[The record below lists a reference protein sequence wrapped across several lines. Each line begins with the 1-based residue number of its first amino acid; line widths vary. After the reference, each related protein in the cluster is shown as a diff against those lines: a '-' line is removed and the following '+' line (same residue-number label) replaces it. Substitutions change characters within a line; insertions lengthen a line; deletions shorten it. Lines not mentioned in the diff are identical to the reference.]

1 METARRSVRGSRR
14 RRSGSPLFAQLLTA
28 AVESAATSV
37 ALRFNPTGDTAD
49 QRELTYRELDA
60 TSSRVARELIERGIG
75 AGDYV
80 AMGITRSVESIVA
93 LWAIAKTGAA
103 YVPVDPN
110 YPPERIEHI
119 VTDSGAEFGLTT
131 SAHRAKL
138 GTSTYWIELDDPV
151 VSERIA
157 AKPDHPVSY
166 ADRVRA
172 VNEQHPA
179 YVIYTSGSTGKPKG
193 VAVTHTGLAGLAAV
207 GEHYLIDAD
216 ARVSHLSSPSFDF
229 SIMETLFTFSVGATL
244 VIAPPT
250 VFGGVELADLLRR
263 EQVSHLLITPGALE
277 SLDTDGLDDLQV
289 VVAGG
294 DRLGADLVA
303 RWGDHGRSMFNA
315 YGPSEAT
322 VMVTSTAA
330 LQPGE
335 PVTVGSAISGVGA
348 FILDARLRPVPTG
361 VVGELYVS
369 GAVLAQGYL
378 GRPELSAERFVASP
392 FGTEA
397 DNPGA
402 RLYRTGDLVRR
413 TETGVLEYLG
423 RSDFQVKIRGLRIEL
438 GEIDNVLTAHPDV
451 DFAATLGKTLPSGT
465 TALVSYVL
473 PRAGTTLDTGELAA
487 HIGESLPDYMIPAA
501 IMVLDEIPL
510 TPVGKVDRAALP
522 EPVFAARQFRAPST
536 PVEEIIA
543 EVFAALLLG
552 GRVVSSD
559 LQAVASGEDAR
570 VGADD
575 DFFELGGNSLLAAQ
589 AAARIGFALDARV
602 PVQLIFEASTVSA
615 LAERVEQHAGS
626 ASGRALTAQI
636 RPDRIPL
643 SYAQQ
648 RMWFLN
654 RFDITSAV
662 NNIPLAVR
670 LSGRLDIDAL
680 RAAAGDLADRH
691 EVLRTIYPD
700 IDGEGFQV
708 VLPAG
713 APHAVPEL
721 AVTTAAAPELS
732 DLIGAEVLAGFD
744 VTTAPPV
751 RLRLFQLGESE
762 YVLVC
767 VVHHIAADGF
777 SLGPLARDLM
787 SAYSDRARGE
797 RPELPPLA
805 VQYADYTIWQRET
818 LGSEDDPESVFAQQI
833 AFWRDELAA
842 LPEQLDLPA
851 DRPRPATASNLGAVV
866 AFDIDAVIHARLN
879 HIAHEHNSTLFMV
892 VHAALAALLARLSGT
907 RDIAVGTPVAG
918 RGEAALDDLIGMF
931 VNTLVLRTEIDPA
944 MTFDDLLRAVRE
956 VDVAAFG
963 HADVPFERLVELL
976 DPVRSAARHPLFQV
990 MLVFQNLA
998 RTELELPGLTV
1009 SGVDH
1014 AVSLAKFDLQLE
1026 MAEKTDAYGAPQG
1039 MSATFTYATDLFDAA
1054 TVQDFA
1060 DRFLRVLSAVAADS
1074 DAVLGDID
1082 LLAPG
1087 ERDLVLHEWNSDGA
1101 TVPDVTLVDL
1111 IQEQARR
1118 RPDAI
1123 AVRFGDT
1130 PLSFGELQ
1138 RRANRVARALMAR
1151 GAGPESLVAVAV
1163 GRTEQ
1168 LPIALLGVLTAGAG
1182 YLPIDTTYPAQRLEF
1197 MLTDAQPTCVLT
1209 TADLLAD
1216 IPATDVP
1223 VVLLEDTAGFGESSI
1238 TDIERTAR
1246 LRPDNLAY
1254 VIYTS
1259 GSTGVPKGVSVAHR
1273 NVVELFANTQL
1284 MFEFDETDVWTLF
1297 HSFAFDFSVWELWCA
1312 LANGGTVVVVDY
1324 LTSRSPEQFR
1334 ELLIREQ
1341 VTVLNQTPSA
1351 FYQLAEADRAS
1362 HAGDQGKFALRYV
1375 VFGGEALDLRQL
1387 RRWYERH
1394 AYNAP
1399 WLVNMY
1405 GITET
1410 TVHVS
1415 FLALDEQLAE
1425 NPASAIG
1432 RALPGLESY
1441 VLDDRLHPAPVGVA
1455 GEIYVSG
1462 AQLSRGYLG
1471 RPGLAATRFVANP
1484 FGAPGSRMYRTGDL
1498 GRWAGFGGKANL
1510 EYAGRSDQ
1518 QVQLRGFR
1526 IELGEIEAALL
1537 AQPAVSQ
1544 SVVLVR
1550 SDEHAGDRLVGYVVA
1565 EADAQVDAT
1574 ELRAAVAEFLTSYMV
1589 PDAIVV
1595 LDALPLTPNGKLD
1608 RKALPAPEFVGSASY
1623 RAPQTPIEQAVAGV
1637 FAGLLGVRDVGL
1649 DDDFFGLGGNSLLA
1663 TRAVSR
1669 INEALDANVSVRELF
1684 EASSVAALAA
1694 RIVPG
1699 SSTGSRA
1706 PLVAA
1711 VRPDRVPLSLAQQ
1724 RMWVLNQFDPRSSAY
1739 NIPLAIGLSGV
1750 LDVQALRDAVADV
1763 LDRHEALRTR
1773 YPATGPGG
1781 LPYQQVLPVAEAWP
1795 GGLAVEA
1802 TTEPIV
1808 RITELMSAG
1817 FDVTE
1822 QVPVRGVLLRGE
1834 TENRHL
1840 LAMVVH
1846 HISADGASMAPLAR
1860 DLMLAYAARCAGDV
1874 PTWTP
1879 LDVQYADFA
1888 IWQREVIGTDDDED
1902 SVAAQQLAYWR
1913 DQLAGLSGALELPL
1927 DRPRPAVPSMRGAS
1941 AGFTLSPEVH
1951 AGLIRIAREHN
1962 SSLFMVV
1969 HAVLA
1974 VLLARLSGSSDITI
1988 GTPIAGRG
1996 ERALDDL
2003 VGMFVN
2009 TLALRTTTESAT
2021 TFDAL
2026 VEHVRETDLS
2036 AFGNA
2041 DIPFERVVEVVLPNR
2056 ATSHNPLFQVVLS
2069 FDNIEQPKL
2078 VLPGLTVEAL
2088 DTGAVAAKFDLQL
2101 TIEPRHR
2108 EDGAPGELVAV
2119 FNYATD
2125 LFDQSTVQAFGRRL
2139 DRICTA
2145 VVADPQVSVGDID
2158 ILDAAERDR
2167 AQAVPDSALEPA
2179 ADGIPVTSGAVL
2191 TQALAAAVEDDPD
2204 GPAVVFGA
2212 DAISFQELDA
2222 RSSRLARVLIGRG
2235 CGPRTGVALRLDRGV
2250 DSVVATWAVLK
2261 AGAALTPVTAFDGP
2275 SLSTALRSG
2284 LEIKVGLT
2292 TGRAPADTGGIDWLT
2307 LDDPAVL
2314 SEIAAESPRPVTYAN
2329 RTQALRGEDP
2339 AFVAAVTLSY
2349 NDIAVATKRLRARTE
2364 LTFESRLFRYGRADS
2379 AAALLEVVAAGENG
2393 ASVVVTAGGELDNV
2407 TLSALLADEWVTH
2420 LFIDRSGLGTV
2431 DVTGLE
2437 DLYAVVLDDGAPA
2450 PEFGT
2455 IAAVVEVGALLGVP
2469 MPGDPS

>member
-1 METARRSVRGSRR
+1 MDTARRAVRGSRR
-14 RRSGSPLFAQLLTA
+14 RRSGSPLLAQLLTV

-37 ALRFNPTGDTAD
+37 ALRFNPTGDPAD

-60 TSSRVARELIERGIG
+60 TSSQVARELIDRGIG

-103 YVPVDPN
+103 YVPVDPD
-110 YPPERIEHI
+110 YPMDRIQHI
-119 VTDSGAEFGLTT
+119 VTDSGAAHGLTT

-138 GTSTYWIELDDPV
+138 GTSAYWIELDDPV
-151 VSERIA
+151 VAERIA
-157 AKPDHPVSY
+157 ARPDYPVSY
-166 ADRVRA
+166 ADRVR
-172 VNEQHPA
+172 VVDENHPA

-193 VAVTHTGLAGLAAV
+193 VAVTHTGLAGLAAI
-207 GEHYLIDAD
+207 GEQYLIDAD
-216 ARVSHLSSPSFDF
+216 SCVSHLSSPSFDF
-229 SIMETLFTFSVGATL
+229 SIMETLFTFSAGATL
-244 VIAPPT
+244 VIAPPKA
-250 VFGGVELADLLRR
+250 FGGAELADLLRR
-263 EQVSHLLITPGALE
+263 EQVTHLLITPGALE
-277 SLDTDGLDDLQV
+277 SLGTADLDDLQV

-294 DRLGADLVA
+294 DRLPAELVA
-303 RWGDHGRSMFNA
+303 RWADRGRSVFNA

-322 VMVTSTAA
+322 VMVTSTDA
-330 LQPGE
+330 LRSGD
-335 PVTVGSAISGVGA
+335 PVTIGSAVAGVGA
-348 FILDARLRPVPTG
+348 FILDARLRPVPAG

-378 GRPELSAERFVASP
+378 SRPELTAERFVASP
-392 FGTEA
+392 FGA
-397 DNPGA
+397 DVDSPGA

-413 TETGVLEYLG
+413 NETGDMEYLG
-423 RSDFQVKIRGLRIEL
+423 RADFQVKIRGLRIEL
-438 GEIDNVLTAHPDV
+438 GEIDNALITHPAV
-451 DFAATLGKTLPSGT
+451 DFAATLEKTLPSGT
-465 TALVSYVL
+465 TGLVSYVL
-473 PRAGTTLDTGELAA
+473 PRDGATLDTGQLAA

-501 IMVLDEIPL
+501 IVVLDEIPL
-510 TPVGKVDRAALP
+510 TPVGKLDRAALP
-522 EPVFAARQFRAPST
+522 EPVFGTRQFRAPAT

-543 EVFAALLLG
+543 DIFAALLLG
-552 GRVVSSD
+552 GD
-559 LQAVASGEDAR
+559 TDAR
-570 VGADD
+570 VGVDD
-575 DFFELGGNSLLAAQ
+575 DFFELGGNSLLATQ
-589 AAARIGFALDARV
+589 VAARIGVALDVRV
-602 PVQLIFEASTVSA
+602 PGELIYEASKVSA

-626 ASGRALTAQI
+626 AAGRALTAQI

-648 RMWFLN
+648 WMWFLN
-654 RFDITSAV
+654 RFDAASAV

-670 LSGRLDIDAL
+670 LSGRLDVDAL
-680 RAAAGDLADRH
+680 RAAARDLTERH

-708 VLPAG
+708 VLEVTDAR
-713 APHAVPEL
+713 AVPEL
-721 AVTTAAAPELS
+721 PVTSATTSELF
-732 DLIGAEVLAGFD
+732 DLITAEMLAGFD
-744 VTTAPPV
+744 VTVAPPV
-751 RLRLFQLGESE
+751 RLRLLQLDESE

-777 SLGPLARDLM
+777 SLGPLASDLM
-787 SAYSDRARGE
+787 ASYSERVRGG
-797 RPELPPLA
+797 RPEWSPLP

-818 LGSEDDPESVFAQQI
+818 LGSEYDPESVFAQQI
-833 AFWRDELAA
+833 EFWRNELAA

-851 DRPRPATASNLGAVV
+851 DRPRPTTASNTGAVV
-866 AFDIDAVIHARLN
+866 TFDIDPDMHARLEKL
-879 HIAHEHNSTLFMV
+879 AHEHNSTLFMV
-892 VHAALAALLARLSGT
+892 VHAALAVLLARLSGT
-907 RDIAVGTPVAG
+907 RDIAIGTPVAG

-944 MTFDDLLRAVRE
+944 MTFDQLLRAVRK

-976 DPVRSAARHPLFQV
+976 DPARSAARHPFFQV

-998 RTELELPGLTV
+998 HAELELPGLTV
-1009 SGVDH
+1009 S
-1014 AVSLAKFDLQLE
+1014 AVEHTVPMAKFDLQLE
-1026 MAEKTDAYGAPQG
+1026 MAENTPARG

-1060 DRFLRVLSAVAADS
+1060 DRFLRVLSAIAADS
-1074 DAVLGDID
+1074 EAVLGDID

-1087 ERDLVLHEWNSDGA
+1087 ERELVLHEWNSAGA
-1101 TVPDVTLVDL
+1101 NVPDVTLVDL
-1111 IQEQARR
+1111 IQAQARR
-1118 RPDAI
+1118 RPNAI
-1123 AVRFGDT
+1123 AIRFGDIA
-1130 PLSFGELQ
+1130 LSFGELQ
-1138 RRANRVARALMAR
+1138 RRANQVARALMAR
-1151 GAGPESLVAVAV
+1151 GAGPEALVAVAV
-1163 GRTEQ
+1163 GRSEQ

-1182 YLPIDTTYPAQRLEF
+1182 YLPIDITNPAQRLEF
-1197 MLTDAQPTCVLT
+1197 VLTDAQPICVLT
-1209 TADLLAD
+1209 TSDLLGD
-1216 IPATDVP
+1216 IPATDVA
-1223 VVLLEDTAGFGESSI
+1223 VVLLDETAGFGESPI
-1238 TDIERTAR
+1238 TDIERTSR

-1259 GSTGVPKGVSVAHR
+1259 GSTGVPKGVGVAHR

-1334 ELLIREQ
+1334 DLLIREQ

-1351 FYQLAEADRAS
+1351 FFQLAEADRAS
-1362 HAGDQGKFALRYV
+1362 HAGDQGKLALRYV

-1394 AYNAP
+1394 AFDTP

-1432 RALPGLESY
+1432 RALPGLETF

-1471 RPGLAATRFVANP
+1471 QPGLAATRFVANP
-1484 FGAPGSRMYRTGDL
+1484 FGAKGSRIFRTGDL
-1498 GRWAGFGGKANL
+1498 GRWAGFGGHANL
-1510 EYAGRSDQ
+1510 EYVGRSDQ

-1526 IELGEIEAALL
+1526 IELGEIESALL
-1537 AQPAVSQ
+1537 RCAGVSQ
-1544 SVVLVR
+1544 AVVLVR
-1550 SDEHAGDRLVGYVVA
+1550 SDQHAGDRLIGYVVA
-1565 EADAQVDAT
+1565 EAGSQIDGA
-1574 ELRAAVAEFLTSYMV
+1574 ELRTVIAEFLTSYMV

-1595 LDALPLTPNGKLD
+1595 LDTLPLTPNGKVD
-1608 RKALPAPEFVGSASY
+1608 RKALPAPELVGSVAY
-1623 RAPQTPIEQAVAGV
+1623 RAPHTPIEQTVAGV
-1637 FAGLLGVRDVGL
+1637 FAGLLGVHDAGL
-1649 DDDFFGLGGNSLLA
+1649 DDDFFVLGGNSLLA
-1663 TRAVSR
+1663 TKAVSR

-1684 EASSVAALAA
+1684 EASTVSALAA
-1694 RIVPG
+1694 RVVPG
-1699 SSTGSRA
+1699 SSTGTRA
-1706 PLVAA
+1706 PLVVAA
-1711 VRPDRVPLSLAQQ
+1711 RPARVPLSLAQQ
-1724 RMWVLNQFDPRSSAY
+1724 RMWVLNQLDTHSAAY
-1739 NIPLAIGLSGV
+1739 NIPLGIGLTGA
-1750 LDVQALRDAVADV
+1750 LDVQALREAVVDV
-1763 LDRHEALRTR
+1763 LERHQPLRTR
-1773 YPATGPGG
+1773 YPSTGPDG
-1781 LPYQQVLPVAEAWP
+1781 LPHQEILPVAEAFP
-1795 GGLAVEA
+1795 AGLAVESNA
-1802 TTEPIV
+1802 DPIV

-1817 FDVTE
+1817 FDVTRE
-1822 QVPVRGVLLRGE
+1822 VPVRGVLLRGAGADQSAPD
-1834 TENRHL
+1834 RHL
-1840 LAMVVH
+1840 LAIVVH

-1879 LDVQYADFA
+1879 LEVQYADFA
-1888 IWQREVIGTDDDED
+1888 IWQREVIGTDDDD
-1902 SVAAQQLAYWR
+1902 NSVAATQLAYWR
-1913 DQLAGLSGALELPL
+1913 DQLVGHSGALELPL
-1927 DRPRPAVPSMRGAS
+1927 DRPRPVVPSMRGAS
-1941 AGFTLSPEVH
+1941 TAFTLSPEVH
-1951 AGLIRIAREHN
+1951 AGLLRIAREHN

-2041 DIPFERVVEVVLPNR
+2041 DIPFERVVEALLPNR
-2056 ATSHNPLFQVVLS
+2056 ATAHNPLFQVVLS
-2069 FDNIEQPKL
+2069 FDNLEQPKL
-2078 VLPGLTVEAL
+2078 ELPGLTVTAL

-2101 TIEPRHR
+2101 IVEPRHGA
-2108 EDGAPGELVAV
+2108 DGTPGELVAV

-2125 LFDQSTVQAFGRRL
+2125 LFDASTVQAFGRRL
-2139 DRICTA
+2139 IRICTA

-2167 AQAVPDSALEPA
+2167 ALAAPERAPAPA
-2179 ADGIPVTSGAVL
+2179 ADGVPVTSGAAL
-2191 TQALAAAVEDDPD
+2191 TQALSAAVEDDPD
-2204 GPAVVFGA
+2204 GPAVVFGE
-2212 DAISFQELDA
+2212 DMISFRDLDA

-2235 CGPRTGVALRLDRGV
+2235 CGPRTGIAVRLDRGV
-2250 DSVVATWAVLK
+2250 DAVVATWAVLK
-2261 AGAALTPVTAFDGP
+2261 AGAAVTPVTSVDGLLP
-2275 SLSTALRSG
+2275 DG
-2284 LEIKVGLT
+2284 LEVKVGLT
-2292 TGRAPADTGGIDWLT
+2292 TAARPIYGTSIDWLA
-2307 LDDPAVL
+2307 LDDPDVL
-2314 SEIAAESPRPVTYAN
+2314 AEVAAESPRPVTYAN

-2349 NDIAVATKRLRARTE
+2349 NDISVATKRLRARTD

-2379 AAALLEVVAAGENG
+2379 AAALLEVVAAGEIG
-2393 ASVVVTAGGELDNV
+2393 ASVVVTGDDLDNV
-2407 TLSALLADEWVTH
+2407 RLSALLADEWVTH
-2420 LFIDRSGLGTV
+2420 LFIDRSGLGPV
-2431 DVTGLE
+2431 ELRGLE
-2437 DLYAVVLDDGAPA
+2437 DLHAVVLDDGAPA
-2450 PEFGT
+2450 TEFGA
-2455 IAAVVEVGALLGVP
+2455 IPVVVDLGALVGVH
-2469 MPGDPS
+2469 DVS

>member
-1 METARRSVRGSRR
+1 METARRSARGSRR
-14 RRSGSPLFAQLLTA
+14 RRSGSPLLAQLLTA

-37 ALRFNPTGDTAD
+37 ALRFNPTDNPAD

-60 TSSRVARELIERGIG
+60 ASSRVARELIDRGIG

-93 LWAIAKTGAA
+93 LWAIAKSGAA

-110 YPPERIEHI
+110 YPAERIQHI
-119 VTDSGAEFGLTT
+119 VTDSGAAHGLTT

-138 GTSTYWIELDDPV
+138 GTSAYWIELDDPV

-157 AKPDHPVSY
+157 ARPDHPVSY

-172 VNEQHPA
+172 VNENHPA

-193 VAVTHTGLAGLAAV
+193 VAVTHTGLAGLAAI
-207 GEHYLIDAD
+207 GEHYLIDVD
-216 ARVSHLSSPSFDF
+216 SCVSHLSSPSFDF

-250 VFGGVELADLLRR
+250 VFGGAELADLLRR
-263 EQVSHLLITPGALE
+263 EQVTHLLITPGALE
-277 SLDTDGLDDLQV
+277 SLDTADLDDLQV

-294 DRLGADLVA
+294 DRLPAELVA
-303 RWGDHGRSMFNA
+303 RWADSGRSVFNA

-322 VMVTSTAA
+322 VMVTSTEA
-330 LQPGE
+330 LQSGE
-335 PVTVGSAISGVGA
+335 PVTIGSAVAGVGA
-348 FILDARLRPVPTG
+348 FVLDARLRPVPAG

-378 GRPELSAERFVASP
+378 GRPALTAERFVASP
-392 FGTEA
+392 FGTEVE
-397 DNPGA
+397 NPGA

-413 TETGVLEYLG
+413 TETGALEYLG

-438 GEIDNVLTAHPDV
+438 GEIDNALTAHPDV

-465 TALVSYVL
+465 TALVAYVL
-473 PRAGTTLDTGELAA
+473 PRDGATLDTGQLAA

-501 IMVLDEIPL
+501 ITVLDEIPL
-510 TPVGKVDRAALP
+510 TPVGKLDRAALP
-522 EPVFAARQFRAPST
+522 EPVFTARQFRAPAT

-543 EVFAALLLG
+543 DVFAAVLHG
-552 GRVVSSD
+552 GST
-559 LQAVASGEDAR
+559 DAR
-570 VGADD
+570 VGVDD
-575 DFFELGGNSLLAAQ
+575 DFFALGGNSLLATQ
-589 AAARIGFALDARV
+589 AAARIGFALGIRV
-602 PVQLIFEASTVSA
+602 PVQLIFEASTVSV

-626 ASGRALTAQI
+626 ADGRALTAQT

-654 RFDITSAV
+654 RFDTAGAV

-670 LSGRLDIDAL
+670 LSGRLDVDAL
-680 RAAAGDLADRH
+680 RAAAHDLTERH

-708 VLPAG
+708 VLPVSDTR
-713 APHAVPEL
+713 AVPEL
-721 AVTTAAAPELS
+721 PVTAAAAQELS
-732 DLIGAEVLAGFD
+732 DLIRAEVLAGFD
-744 VTTAPPV
+744 VTVAPPV

-762 YVLVC
+762 YVLSC
-767 VVHHIAADGF
+767 VVHHIAGDGF
-777 SLGPLARDLM
+777 SLGPLARDLVA
-787 SAYSDRARGE
+787 AYSDRLRGG
-797 RPELPPLA
+797 RPEWPPLA
-805 VQYADYTIWQRET
+805 VQYADYTIWQRAT
-818 LGSEDDPESVFAQQI
+818 LGSEADPESVLAQQI
-833 AFWRDELAA
+833 EFWRHELAA
-842 LPEQLDLPA
+842 LPDQLDLPA
-851 DRPRPATASNLGAVV
+851 DRPRPATSSHNGAVV
-866 AFDIDAVIHARLN
+866 TFDIGAEIHTRLDDL
-879 HIAHEHNSTLFMV
+879 AHEHNSTLFMV
-892 VHAALAALLARLSGT
+892 VHAALAVLLARLSGT
-907 RDIAVGTPVAG
+907 RDITVGTPVAG

-931 VNTLVLRTEIDPA
+931 VNTLVLRTEIDPG
-944 MTFDDLLRAVRE
+944 MTFDDLLRTVRK
-956 VDVAAFG
+956 VDIEAFG

-1009 SGVDH
+1009 AGVDH
-1014 AVSLAKFDLQLE
+1014 GVALAKFDLQLE
-1026 MAEKTDAYGAPQG
+1026 IAENLAARATGPEAVAERNHVGHRERRESDTAARG

-1087 ERDLVLHEWNSDGA
+1087 ERDLVLHEWNSAGA
-1101 TVPDVTLVDL
+1101 MVPDVTLVDL
-1111 IQEQARR
+1111 IQAQARR

-1130 PLSFGELQ
+1130 AISFGELQ
-1138 RRANRVARALMAR
+1138 RRANQVARALMAR
-1151 GAGPESLVAVAV
+1151 GAGPEALVAVAV
-1163 GRTEQ
+1163 ERCEQ

-1209 TADLLAD
+1209 TFDLLGE
-1216 IPATDVP
+1216 IPATDIP
-1223 VVLLEDTAGFGESSI
+1223 LVLLDETAGFGESPI
-1238 TDIERTAR
+1238 TDIERTSR

-1259 GSTGVPKGVSVAHR
+1259 GSTGVPKGVGVAHR

-1297 HSFAFDFSVWELWCA
+1297 HSYAFDFSVWELWCA

-1334 ELLIREQ
+1334 DLLIREQ

-1387 RRWYERH
+1387 RHWYERH
-1394 AYNAP
+1394 AFDAP

-1432 RALPGLESY
+1432 RALPGLETY

-1484 FGAPGSRMYRTGDL
+1484 FGAPGSRMYRSGDL
-1498 GRWAGFGGKANL
+1498 GRWAGFAGHANL

-1526 IELGEIEAALL
+1526 IELGEIESALL
-1537 AQPAVSQ
+1537 AQSAVSQ

-1565 EADAQVDAT
+1565 EANSRVQGAQ
-1574 ELRAAVAEFLTSYMV
+1574 LRAAVAEFLTGYMV

-1608 RKALPAPEFVGSASY
+1608 RKALPAPEFVGSATY

-1684 EASSVAALAA
+1684 EASTVSALAG

-1699 SSTGSRA
+1699 SSTGTRA

-1711 VRPDRVPLSLAQQ
+1711 VRSERVPLSLAQQ
-1724 RMWVLNQFDPRSSAY
+1724 RMWVLNQFDTRSAAY
-1739 NIPLAIGLSGV
+1739 NIPLGIGLTGA
-1750 LDVQALRDAVADV
+1750 LDVRALRDAVADV
-1763 LDRHEALRTR
+1763 LERHEALRTR
-1773 YPATGPGG
+1773 YPSTGPGG
-1781 LPYQQVLPVAEAWP
+1781 LPYQEILPVAEAWP
-1795 GGLAVEA
+1795 GGLAVESS
-1802 TTEPIV
+1802 TDPIV
-1808 RITELMSAG
+1808 RITELMSTG
-1817 FDVTE
+1817 FDVTRE
-1822 QVPVRGVLLRGE
+1822 VPVRGVLLRGD
-1834 TENRHL
+1834 TPDRHL

-1874 PTWTP
+1874 PTWAP
-1879 LDVQYADFA
+1879 LEVQYADFA
-1888 IWQREVIGTDDDED
+1888 IWQREVIGTDDDQD

-1913 DQLAGLSGALELPL
+1913 DQLAGLSGAIELPL
-1927 DRPRPAVPSMRGAS
+1927 DRPRPPVPSMRGAS
-1941 AGFTLSPEVH
+1941 TAFTLSPEVH

-2009 TLALRTTTESAT
+2009 TLALRTTTESGT

-2041 DIPFERVVEVVLPNR
+2041 DIPFERVVEVVLANR

-2069 FDNIEQPKL
+2069 FDNLEQPKL
-2078 VLPGLTVEAL
+2078 ELPGLTVAAL

-2101 TIEPRHR
+2101 TVEPRHGT
-2108 EDGAPGELVAV
+2108 DGAPGELVAV

-2125 LFDQSTVQAFGRRL
+2125 LFDAPTVQAFGRRL
-2139 DRICTA
+2139 TRICTA

-2167 AQAVPDSALEPA
+2167 TLAAPESVPEPA
-2179 ADGIPVTSGAVL
+2179 ADGVPVTSGAAL

-2204 GPAVVFGA
+2204 GPAVVFGE
-2212 DAISFQELDA
+2212 DAVSFQDLDA

-2235 CGPRTGVALRLDRGV
+2235 CGPRTGVAIRLDRGV
-2250 DSVVATWAVLK
+2250 DAVVATWAVLK
-2261 AGAALTPVTAFDGP
+2261 AGAALTPVTALDGP
-2275 SLSTALRSG
+2275 LPAG
-2284 LEIKVGLT
+2284 LQVKVGIT
-2292 TGRAPADTGGIDWLT
+2292 TGAWPADSSIDWLA
-2307 LDDPAVL
+2307 LDDPDVL
-2314 SEIAAESPRPVTYAN
+2314 AEIAAESPRPVTYAN

-2349 NDIAVATKRLRARTE
+2349 NDISVATKRLRARTE

-2393 ASVVVTAGGELDNV
+2393 ASVVVTAGDLDSV

-2420 LFIDRSGLGTV
+2420 LFIDRAGLGPV
-2431 DVTGLE
+2431 EVTGLE
-2437 DLYAVVLDDGAPA
+2437 DLHAVVLDDGAPA
-2450 PEFGT
+2450 PEFG
-2455 IAAVVEVGALLGVP
+2455 AVPVVVDLGALLGVL
-2469 MPGDPS
+2469 DPS

>member
-1 METARRSVRGSRR
+1 METARRSARGSRR
-14 RRSGSPLFAQLLTA
+14 RRSGSPLLAQLLTA

-37 ALRFNPTGDTAD
+37 ALRFNPTENPAD

-60 TSSRVARELIERGIG
+60 ASSRVARELIDRGIG

-110 YPPERIEHI
+110 YPADRIQHI
-119 VTDSGAEFGLTT
+119 VTDSGAAHGLTT

-138 GTSTYWIELDDPV
+138 GTSAYWIELDDPV

-157 AKPDHPVSY
+157 ARPDHPVSY

-172 VNEQHPA
+172 VNENHPA

-193 VAVTHTGLAGLAAV
+193 VAVTHTGLAGLAAI

-216 ARVSHLSSPSFDF
+216 SCVSHLSSPSFDF
-229 SIMETLFTFSVGATL
+229 SMMETLFTFSVGATL

-263 EQVSHLLITPGALE
+263 EQVTHLLITPGALE
-277 SLDTDGLDDLQV
+277 SLDTADLDDLQV

-294 DRLGADLVA
+294 DRLPAELVA
-303 RWGDHGRSMFNA
+303 RWADSGRSVFNA

-322 VMVTSTAA
+322 VMVTSTEA
-330 LQPGE
+330 LQSGE
-335 PVTVGSAISGVGA
+335 PVTIGSAIAGVGA
-348 FILDARLRPVPTG
+348 FIFDARLRPVPAG

-378 GRPELSAERFVASP
+378 GRPALTAERFVASP
-392 FGTEA
+392 FGGEV
-397 DNPGA
+397 DGPGA

-413 TETGVLEYLG
+413 TETGALEYLG

-438 GEIDNVLTAHPDV
+438 GEIDGALTAHPDV

-465 TALVSYVL
+465 TALIAYVL
-473 PRAGTTLDTGELAA
+473 PRDGATLDTGQLAA

-510 TPVGKVDRAALP
+510 TPVGKLDRAALP
-522 EPVFAARQFRAPST
+522 EPVFAARQFRAPAT
-536 PVEEIIA
+536 PVEEIVA
-543 EVFAALLLG
+543 DVFAAVLHRG
-552 GRVVSSD
+552 ST
-559 LQAVASGEDAR
+559 DAR
-570 VGADD
+570 VGVDD
-575 DFFELGGNSLLAAQ
+575 DFFELGGNSLLATQ
-589 AAARIGFALDARV
+589 VAARIGFALGIRV
-602 PVQLIFEASTVSA
+602 PVQLIFEASTVSV

-626 ASGRALTAQI
+626 ADGRALTAQT

-654 RFDITSAV
+654 RFDTASAV

-670 LSGRLDIDAL
+670 LSGRLDVDAL
-680 RAAAGDLADRH
+680 RAAAHDLTDRH

-708 VLPAG
+708 VLPVADSR
-713 APHAVPEL
+713 AVPEL
-721 AVTTAAAPELS
+721 PVTAAVTQELS
-732 DLIGAEVLAGFD
+732 DLISAEVRAGFD
-744 VTTAPPV
+744 VTVAPPV

-767 VVHHIAADGF
+767 VVHHIAGDGF
-777 SLGPLARDLM
+777 SLGPLARDLVA
-787 SAYSDRARGE
+787 AYSDRMRGG
-797 RPELPPLA
+797 RPEWPPLA
-805 VQYADYTIWQRET
+805 VQYADYTIWQRAT

-833 AFWRDELAA
+833 EFWRHELAA
-842 LPEQLDLPA
+842 LPDQLDLPA
-851 DRPRPATASNLGAVV
+851 DRPRPATSSHDGAVV
-866 AFDIDAVIHARLN
+866 AFDIDAEIHARLDN
-879 HIAHEHNSTLFMV
+879 LAHEHNSTLFMV
-892 VHAALAALLARLSGT
+892 VHAALAVLLARLSGT
-907 RDIAVGTPVAG
+907 RDIAIGTPVAG

-931 VNTLVLRTEIDPA
+931 VNTLVLRTEIDPG
-944 MTFDDLLRAVRE
+944 MTFDDLLRAVRK
-956 VDVAAFG
+956 VDIEAFG

-1009 SGVDH
+1009 AGVDH
-1014 AVSLAKFDLQLE
+1014 GVSLAKFDLQLE
-1026 MAEKTDAYGAPQG
+1026 IAESDRAAHG
-1039 MSATFTYATDLFDAA
+1039 MTATFTYATDLFDAA

-1060 DRFLRVLSAVAADS
+1060 DRFQRVLSAVAADS

-1087 ERDLVLHEWNSDGA
+1087 ERDLVLHEWNSAGA
-1101 TVPDVTLVDL
+1101 TVPDVTLLDL
-1111 IQEQARR
+1111 IQTQARR

-1130 PLSFGELQ
+1130 ALSFGELQ
-1138 RRANRVARALMAR
+1138 RRANQVARALMAR
-1151 GAGPESLVAVAV
+1151 GAGPEALVAVAV
-1163 GRTEQ
+1163 GRSEQ
-1168 LPIALLGVLTAGAG
+1168 LPVALLGVLTAGAG
-1182 YLPIDTTYPAQRLEF
+1182 YLPIDITYPPQRLEF
-1197 MLTDAQPTCVLT
+1197 LLTDAQPTCVLT
-1209 TADLLAD
+1209 TYDLLGE
-1216 IPATDVP
+1216 IPAADVP
-1223 VVLLEDTAGFGESSI
+1223 VVLLDETAGFGESPI
-1238 TDIERTAR
+1238 TDIERTSR

-1259 GSTGVPKGVSVAHR
+1259 GSTGVPKGVGVAHR

-1284 MFEFDETDVWTLF
+1284 MFEFDDTDVWTLF

-1312 LANGGTVVVVDY
+1312 LANGGTVVVVDH

-1334 ELLIREQ
+1334 DLLIREQ

-1394 AYNAP
+1394 AFDAP

-1455 GEIYVSG
+1455 GEIYVTG

-1471 RPGLAATRFVANP
+1471 RPGLTATRFVANP
-1484 FGAPGSRMYRTGDL
+1484 FGVPGSRVYRSGDL
-1498 GRWAGFGGKANL
+1498 GRWAGFAGHANL

-1526 IELGEIEAALL
+1526 IELGEIESALL
-1537 AQPAVSQ
+1537 AQSGVSQ

-1565 EADAQVDAT
+1565 EADSQVQGA
-1574 ELRAAVAEFLTSYMV
+1574 ELRAAVAEFLTGYMV

-1608 RKALPAPEFVGSASY
+1608 RKALPAPEFVSSATY
-1623 RAPQTPIEQAVAGV
+1623 RAPHTPIEQAVAGV

-1684 EASSVAALAA
+1684 EASTVSALAA

-1699 SSTGSRA
+1699 SSTGTRA

-1711 VRPDRVPLSLAQQ
+1711 VRSERVPLSLAQQ
-1724 RMWVLNQFDPRSSAY
+1724 RMWVLNQFDTRSAAY
-1739 NIPLAIGLSGV
+1739 NIPLGIGLTGA
-1750 LDVQALRDAVADV
+1750 LDVQALRDAIADV
-1763 LDRHEALRTR
+1763 LERHEALRTR
-1773 YPATGPGG
+1773 YPSTGPGG
-1781 LPYQQVLPVAEAWP
+1781 LPYQEILPVAEAWP
-1795 GGLAVEA
+1795 GGLAVESS
-1802 TTEPIV
+1802 TDPIV
-1808 RITELMSAG
+1808 RITELMSTG
-1817 FDVTE
+1817 FDVTRE
-1822 QVPVRGVLLRGE
+1822 VPVRGVLLRG
-1834 TENRHL
+1834 TPDRHL

-1879 LDVQYADFA
+1879 LEVQYADFA
-1888 IWQREVIGTDDDED
+1888 IWQREVIGTDDDAD

-1913 DQLAGLSGALELPL
+1913 EQLAGLSGAIELPL
-1927 DRPRPAVPSMRGAS
+1927 DRPRPPVPSMRGAS
-1941 AGFTLSPEVH
+1941 TAFTLSPEVH

-2009 TLALRTTTESAT
+2009 TLALRTTTESGT
-2021 TFDAL
+2021 TFDAF

-2069 FDNIEQPKL
+2069 FDNLEQPKL
-2078 VLPGLTVEAL
+2078 ELPGLTVAAL

-2101 TIEPRHR
+2101 TVEPRHGA
-2108 EDGAPGELVAV
+2108 DGAPGELVAV

-2125 LFDQSTVQAFGRRL
+2125 LFDAPTVQAFGRRL
-2139 DRICTA
+2139 TRICTA

-2167 AQAVPDSALEPA
+2167 TLAAPETAPEPA
-2179 ADGIPVTSGAVL
+2179 ADGVPVTSGAAL

-2204 GPAVVFGA
+2204 GPAVVFGE
-2212 DAISFQELDA
+2212 DAVSFQDLDA

-2235 CGPRTGVALRLDRGV
+2235 CGPRTGVAIRLDRGV
-2250 DSVVATWAVLK
+2250 DAVVATWAVLK
-2261 AGAALTPVTAFDGP
+2261 AGAALTPVTALDGP
-2275 SLSTALRSG
+2275 LPVG
-2284 LEIKVGLT
+2284 LQVKVGLT
-2292 TGRAPADTGGIDWLT
+2292 TGAWPADSSIDWLA
-2307 LDDPAVL
+2307 LDDPDVL
-2314 SEIAAESPRPVTYAN
+2314 AEIAAESPRPVTYAN

-2349 NDIAVATKRLRARTE
+2349 NDISVATKRLRARTE
-2364 LTFESRLFRYGRADS
+2364 LTFESRLFRHGRADS

-2393 ASVVVTAGGELDNV
+2393 ASVVVTAGDLDNV

-2420 LFIDRSGLGTV
+2420 LFIDRAGLGPV
-2431 DVTGLE
+2431 EVTGLE
-2437 DLYAVVLDDGAPA
+2437 DLHAVVLDDGAPA
-2450 PEFGT
+2450 PEFG
-2455 IAAVVEVGALLGVP
+2455 AVPVVVDLGALLGIH
-2469 MPGDPS
+2469 DPS